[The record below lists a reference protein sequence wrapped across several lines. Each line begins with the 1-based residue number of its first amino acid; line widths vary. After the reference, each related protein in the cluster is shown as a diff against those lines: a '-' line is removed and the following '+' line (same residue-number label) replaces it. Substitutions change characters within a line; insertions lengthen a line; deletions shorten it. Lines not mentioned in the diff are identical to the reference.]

1 MENIL
6 IIFQMIFGF
15 DEANPIAFISAI
27 FLISFTLFLIVYSF
41 FAEKIESRKWLLI
54 LFNSFFFY
62 KLGGLL
68 SLIILIPTLADFI
81 IAKKIANTASENRKA
96 LYLYFSV
103 FLSLGLL
110 IYFKYSNFLIGVFG
124 TLSGSSF
131 SLLKIMIPVGI
142 SFYIFRTISYMLD
155 VYNEKIEAVQKFSD
169 YLLYMTF
176 FPLLI
181 AGPITRMETFA
192 SQINEKNII
201 SKEKTNEGLFLIFK
215 GIVKKAIFAD
225 YLSLYVNMVFNAPEG
240 YSGMENLVGIICFTM
255 QLYLDFSGYTDIA
268 GGIAKILGFDIGIN
282 FNEPLKAKSVTDFWR
297 RWHISL
303 SEWLK
308 DYIYFPLNFYFRKLK
323 TFGAILA
330 MFITFF
336 ICGIWHGTTLSFV
349 LFGIL
354 HGTALSWEIF
364 MRNTFPDKK
373 TLISKIRNYVSW
385 PVTFVFIVLTMIAMR
400 TENLDSVAGIVK
412 RIFTH
417 MDLSYGILFLTVQ
430 TMFTIMFLT
439 ALALIFLSRNLKERI
454 SDFFKKAP
462 LPVKTLLFIVA
473 IQLVVEFQNQ
483 NIIPFIYA
491 KY

>member
-1 MENIL
+1 
-6 IIFQMIFGF
+6 
-15 DEANPIAFISAI
+15 
-27 FLISFTLFLIVYSF
+27 
-41 FAEKIESRKWLLI
+41 
-54 LFNSFFFY
+54 
-62 KLGGLL
+62 
-68 SLIILIPTLADFI
+68 
-81 IAKKIANTASENRKA
+81 
-96 LYLYFSV
+96 
-103 FLSLGLL
+103 
-110 IYFKYSNFLIGVFG
+110 
-124 TLSGSSF
+124 
-131 SLLKIMIPVGI
+131 
-142 SFYIFRTISYMLD
+142 
-155 VYNEKIEAVQKFSD
+155 
-169 YLLYMTF
+169 
-176 FPLLI
+176 
-181 AGPITRMETFA
+181 METFA

-201 SKEKTNEGLFLIFK
+201 SKENTNEGLFLIFK

-439 ALALIFLSRNLKERI
+439 ALVLIFLSRNLKERI